1 MKNNFHFFVLFFIG
15 MFLTN
20 CQDSGKLTVV
30 TDLPASLKEN
40 SGMVTY
46 DGGKT
51 IWVIEDSGNNDNIFK
66 VSLDGKI
73 IKHLDVK
80 NAKNKDWEDLAKDKK
95 GNLYIGDFGNNRNER
110 EDLVI
115 YKLPNPENEKGD
127 KIGVEKIKFN
137 YPEQKKFPPKDSE
150 LYYDTEAMFH
160 WGNSLYII
168 TKNRTRPY
176 NSKAMLYKLPDV
188 KGEYEAEFIGSWE
201 TCKNSNPRTC
211 SATSADIAPNGKT
224 IAVLG
229 YGLLWLITDFE
240 FDDFSK
246 GKVKQLDLE
255 LRTQLESVCFKDNK
269 TLFLSDERSQATGN
283 NLYQYDISQSNN
295 R

>member
-1 MKNNFHFFVLFFIG
+1 MNNNFNFFFLFFIG

-30 TDLPASLKEN
+30 SDLPPSLKEN
-40 SGMVTY
+40 SGIVTY

-66 VSLDGKI
+66 VGLDGKI

-80 NAKNKDWEDLAKDKK
+80 NAKNKDWEDLTKDKE

-115 YKLPNPENEKGD
+115 YKLPNPEKEKGD
-127 KIGVEKIKFN
+127 KIGVERIKFR
-137 YPEQKKFPPKDSE
+137 YPQQKKFPPKDSK
-150 LYYDTEAMFH
+150 LYYDTEALFH
-160 WGNSLYII
+160 WGNALYII
-168 TKNRTRPY
+168 TKNRTKPY
-176 NSKAMLYKLPDV
+176 DGKAMIYKVPDT
-188 KGEYEAEFIGSWE
+188 KGEYEAEFIGAWK
-201 TCKNSNPRTC
+201 TCDNYRTC
-211 SATSADIAPNGKT
+211 SATSADISPDGKT

-240 FDDFSK
+240 FDNFSK
-246 GKVKQLDLE
+246 GKVKQIDLE
-255 LRTQLESVCFKDNK
+255 LRTQLESVCFKDSN
-269 TLFLSDERSQATGN
+269 TIFLSDERSQATGN
-283 NLYQYDISQSNN
+283 NLYSLKITGF
-295 R
+295 